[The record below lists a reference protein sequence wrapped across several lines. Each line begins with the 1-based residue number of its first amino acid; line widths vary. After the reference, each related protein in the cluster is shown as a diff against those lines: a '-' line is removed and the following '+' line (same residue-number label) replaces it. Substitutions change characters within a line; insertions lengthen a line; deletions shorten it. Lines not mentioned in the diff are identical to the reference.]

1 LEFKIQTIE
10 KLFTY
15 MDEVVI
21 YSYLIIP
28 LIFLFNKNK
37 KREVLS
43 IVIYGI
49 VFFFLLFFFFDVPK
63 SLRGYYQS
71 FYTFLEY
78 AFFAYFFWLN
88 IKNKKV
94 KQLII
99 LLSFAFVGF
108 QIIYSFATKFTR
120 LDVLAVGIESILL
133 FLYIFYFFYEH
144 FGSPRNQFIY
154 NNYCFWLSVGLL
166 IYLGGSFFINI
177 LANEM
182 EKSEK
187 DKYWNLTYIAEIIKN
202 VLFVVALLVFSRWP
216 QENTQNKPS
225 QVPFLDLI

>member
-1 LEFKIQTIE
+1 LELKIQTIG

-15 MDEVVI
+15 IDEIVI
-21 YSYLIIP
+21 YSYLLIP

-37 KREVLS
+37 KREIIS
-43 IVIYGI
+43 IAIYGI
-49 VFFFLLFFFFDVPK
+49 AFFFLLFFFYDIPK
-63 SLRGYYQS
+63 NLRAYYQS

-88 IKNKKV
+88 IQNKKV
-94 KQLII
+94 KQLIVF
-99 LLSFAFVGF
+99 LSFAFVGF
-108 QIIYSFATKFTR
+108 QIIYSFVAKFTR

-144 FGSPRNQFIY
+144 FTSPRNQFIY
-154 NNYCFWLSVGLL
+154 YNYCFWLSVGLL

-182 EKSEK
+182 EQAEK
-187 DKYWNLTYIAEIIKN
+187 DKYWILTYIAEIIKN
-202 VLFVVALLVFSRWP
+202 VLFGVAILVFSHWP
-216 QENTQNKPS
+216 QEPTEKKPS
-225 QVPFLDLI
+225 HIPFLDLI